1 MREMFDKE
9 SDWARYVLEQADNL
23 LCELQ
28 SALEENEEFHHRLS
42 IALEAIECAIE
53 SLTNE

>member
-9 SDWARYVLEQADNL
+9 SEWARYVLEQADNL

-28 SALEENEEFHHRLS
+28 SALAENKEFHRRLS
-42 IALEAIECAIE
+42 IAQEAIEDVME
-53 SLTNE
+53 VLTNE

>member
-9 SDWARYVLEQADNL
+9 SEWARYVLKQVDNQ
-23 LCELQ
+23 LCALQ
-28 SALEENEEFHHRLS
+28 SALEEKEEFHHRLS
-42 IALEAIECAIE
+42 IAREAIERVIE

>member
-1 MREMFDKE
+1 MREIFDKE

-28 SALEENEEFHHRLS
+28 SALEENKEFHRRLS
-42 IALEAIECAIE
+42 TAQEAIEDVME
-53 SLTNE
+53 VLTNE